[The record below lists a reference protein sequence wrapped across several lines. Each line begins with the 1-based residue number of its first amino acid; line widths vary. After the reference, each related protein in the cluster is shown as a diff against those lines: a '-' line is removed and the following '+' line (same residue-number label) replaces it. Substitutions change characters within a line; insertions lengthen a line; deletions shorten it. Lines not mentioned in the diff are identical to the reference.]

1 VHPEKWLLKWR
12 RKMAPAEKSPHSVN
26 EAPVGMM
33 LQPVGIIKSHIK
45 EPFLAAQGDGIKMQG
60 QFNAVREHIHE
71 IRQQIAEIVI
81 KEDLLDILD
90 GIDQYSHIVVL
101 YWAHKVP
108 EQSRSLVKV
117 RPMGRDEFPQVGI
130 FCTCSPARPNPVL
143 MSVVRL
149 CGRQENVLQVMGL
162 DAIDGSPVIDIKPY
176 VKNLYPQEEVLTPDW
191 MQRIMKE
198 VDRDNR

>member
-1 VHPEKWLLKWR
+1 MGPS
-12 RKMAPAEKSPHSVN
+12 EKSPH
-26 EAPVGMM
+26 AGMVF
-33 LQPVGIIKSHIK
+33 QPVGIIKSHIK
-45 EPFLAAQGDGIKMQG
+45 EPFLAAQDSGIKMQG
-60 QFNAVREHIHE
+60 HFDTVRKHIYE
-71 IRQQIAEIVI
+71 MRQQISEIVI
-81 KEDLLDILD
+81 NEDLLDILD

-117 RPMGRDEFPQVGI
+117 HPMGRDEFPLVGI

-149 CGRQENVLQVMGL
+149 RGRKKNVLQVMGL

-176 VKNLYPQEEVLTPDW
+176 VKNSYPQEEVLTPDW

-198 VDRDNR
+198 VEGDNR